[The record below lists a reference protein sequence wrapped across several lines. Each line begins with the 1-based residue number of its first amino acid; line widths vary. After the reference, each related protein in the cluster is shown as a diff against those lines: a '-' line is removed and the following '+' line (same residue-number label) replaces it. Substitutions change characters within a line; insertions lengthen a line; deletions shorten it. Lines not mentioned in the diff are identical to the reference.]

1 MMPTIQGPENTMP
14 RAVVRKVVAAFDSF
28 KGSLSAREACE
39 ACAQGI
45 RSVLPEAIVVQ
56 VPLSDGGEGQVECV
70 RQMLPTR
77 SVSVGLH
84 GPLMKPI
91 EAQYALSADGTTAY
105 MEMAAASGLTLVPS
119 SLRNPLNTTTY
130 VWLR

>member
-1 MMPTIQGPENTMP
+1 MI
-14 RAVVRKVVAAFDSF
+14 AFDSF
-28 KGSLSAREACE
+28 KGSISANEACE

>member
-1 MMPTIQGPENTMP
+1 MK
-14 RAVVRKVVAAFDSF
+14 KVVLAFDSF
-28 KGSLSAREACE
+28 KGCITAQEACE
-39 ACAQGI
+39 ACAQGV
-45 RSVLPEAIVVQ
+45 REAWLDAVVVQ
-56 VPLSDGGEGQVECV
+56 IPLSDGGEGLVKCV

>member
-1 MMPTIQGPENTMP
+1 MYATFVTYKEDSIIIRLLQGEHFCQRSMRGVCP
-14 RAVVRKVVAAFDSF
+14 
-28 KGSLSAREACE
+28 C
-39 ACAQGI
+39 I

-77 SVSVGLH
+77 SVSVGMH